1 MRARDAERYARLALE
16 VAKRAGAVALEGY
29 RNGTPIQRKGGT
41 ELVTRFDFLSEEVVR
56 EGLHAGAPEVAVI
69 AEEKGGEASG
79 DRVWYAD
86 PIDGTTNFAHGH
98 PFWAV
103 SIGLVVR
110 GVPIAG
116 AVVAPVL
123 GLEWLAW
130 MGGPAL
136 RNGQPC
142 EVSAVGKLSDA
153 LLATGFPYDRQ
164 TNPDNNV
171 EAFAALQKKAVG
183 IRRCGSAAIDLC
195 LVADGTYE
203 GYWERSLRPWD
214 IAAGIA
220 VARAAGA
227 KVSSFHGDAPDLA
240 HGHVVASNGHIH
252 AALVKELRKVRRLSA
267 SGRQ

>member
-1 MRARDAERYARLALE
+1 MRAVDAESYARLALD
-16 VAKRAGAVALEGY
+16 VAKRAAAVALEGF
-29 RNGTPIQRKGGT
+29 RKGAAIERKGGT
-41 ELVTRFDFLSEEVVR
+41 ELVTPFDFASEEVVR
-56 EGLHAGAPEVAVI
+56 EGLRAAAPEVPVI
-69 AEEKGGEASG
+69 AEETGGEADG

-110 GVPIAG
+110 GVPVAG
-116 AVVAPVL
+116 AVVAPAL

-136 RNGQPC
+136 RNGHPC
-142 EVSAVGKLSDA
+142 RVSAVRTLSDA
-153 LLATGFPYDRQ
+153 LLATGFPYDRH

-171 EAFAALQKKAVG
+171 DAFSALQKKAVG

-195 LVADGTYE
+195 LVADGTYD

-227 KVSSFHGDAPDLA
+227 TVSSFHHDAPDITR
-240 HGHVVASNGHIH
+240 GHVIASNGQIH
-252 AALVKELRKVRRLSA
+252 RALVKELRRVRKSHVA
-267 SGRQ
+267 